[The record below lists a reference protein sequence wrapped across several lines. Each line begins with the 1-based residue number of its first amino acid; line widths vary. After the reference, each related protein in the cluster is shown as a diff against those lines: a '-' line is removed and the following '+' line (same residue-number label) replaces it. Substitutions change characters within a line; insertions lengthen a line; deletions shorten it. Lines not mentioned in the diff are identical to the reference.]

1 MKFKCDSLEI
11 GQKIEINIQEKNGGL
26 ESENSARTDFSN
38 LKNIFPAHLM
48 VNESF
53 SFINQAFLQRIV
65 VISLQIKLSN

>member
-38 LKNIFPAHLM
+38 LKNIFPALLM